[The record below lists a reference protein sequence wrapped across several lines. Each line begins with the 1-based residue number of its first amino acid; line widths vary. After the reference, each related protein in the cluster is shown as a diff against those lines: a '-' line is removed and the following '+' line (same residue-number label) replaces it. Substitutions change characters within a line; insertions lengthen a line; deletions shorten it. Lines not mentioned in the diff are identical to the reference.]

1 MFDRRG
7 RLTWLLASFALSPMA
22 SDAGDAQSSAPATQ
36 SPEDAQTSKP
46 STSKPARSASSS
58 TSVSTGTEEEVDDE
72 LLEFLGSV
80 DGEEDS
86 ELLDYLSRH
95 TSGKAKDRVSRK
107 TARDK

>member
-36 SPEDAQTSKP
+36 SPEDAQTSKS
-46 STSKPARSASSS
+46 STSKPTRAASSS
-58 TSVSTGTEEEVDDE
+58 TSASTSKEEEVDDE

-80 DGEEDS
+80 DSEEDS
-86 ELLDYLSRH
+86 ELLDYLSRNA
-95 TSGKAKDRVSRK
+95 SDKAEHRVSRK